1 MKLKKTLFYTLLF
14 VSTLGLKAQSINDQL
29 FEHKQFIVEND
40 TLLYRIML
48 PENFTKE
55 KKYPLVVFL
64 HGAGE
69 RGNDN
74 NTQLTHGSALFT
86 SPENRKNFPAIVVF
100 PQCPKTDY
108 WASLTA
114 DRTVKPIDFTFNDD
128 AQPTK
133 SLQLVINLLDQLLA
147 ASYVNTNK
155 VYVMGLSMGGMGTFE
170 LLSRQPTTFAAAVPI
185 CGGGNPAST
194 QKYALNTELW
204 VFHGAKDDVV
214 SPQLSIEMVK
224 SNIINGGNPNFTLFG
239 NDNHNSWDSTFAE
252 PNLLPWLF
260 TRIKK

>member
-55 KKYPLVVFL
+55 KKYPLVLFL

-86 SPENRKNFPAIVVF
+86 LAKIEKIF
-100 PQCPKTDY
+100 
-108 WASLTA
+108 
-114 DRTVKPIDFTFNDD
+114 
-128 AQPTK
+128 QP
-133 SLQLVINLLDQLLA
+133 L
-147 ASYVNTNK
+147 
-155 VYVMGLSMGGMGTFE
+155 
-170 LLSRQPTTFAAAVPI
+170 
-185 CGGGNPAST
+185 
-194 QKYALNTELW
+194 
-204 VFHGAKDDVV
+204 
-214 SPQLSIEMVK
+214 
-224 SNIINGGNPNFTLFG
+224 
-239 NDNHNSWDSTFAE
+239 
-252 PNLLPWLF
+252 
-260 TRIKK
+260 